1 MNNQEKRV
9 LQYLFDFGSITSLE
23 AMRDLGVMRLASR
36 ICDLRRKGVKIQ
48 KQTEHTVN
56 RYGERCVIVRYFF
69 DRQESEGA

>member
-36 ICDLRRKGVKIQ
+36 ICDLRHKGIPIQ
-48 KQTEHTVN
+48 KRTESTVN
-56 RYGERCVIVRYFF
+56 RYGERCVIVRYFIK
-69 DRQESEGA
+69 QESEGA